1 MAVALLS
8 GTSELRGQGGSA
20 SSSPVDPFTKVNKQ
34 QPEQSAGIFSGVRC
48 DPLAIRRK
56 FPDRWSAFLRSHFRD
71 HVEVAYVFSVDEKT
85 ARHWWAGTTGP
96 QGWAVDFAHRAFP
109 EAREWVEAAA

>member
-1 MAVALLS
+1 MTRALCQAVESRAPVGSSVAPSVAL
-8 GTSELRGQGGSA
+8 TEVNAEASER
-20 SSSPVDPFTKVNKQ
+20 
-34 QPEQSAGIFSGVRC
+34 SAGIFAGVRC

-56 FPDRWSAFLRSHFRD
+56 FPDRWSGFLRSHFRD

-96 QGWAVDFAHRAFP
+96 QGWAVEFAHRRFP
-109 EAREWVEAAA
+109 DALEWRVAA